1 MKASKVLIVDDS
13 ILMRQ
18 IIKGMVNSDKSFII
32 VGEAADGAEA
42 IEKFKI
48 LDPDIVTLDIEMP
61 KINGLISLQ
70 QMLRIKT
77 VPIIIISA
85 YSATGSKIAL
95 KALEFG
101 AFDIIEKPSG
111 SISIDITDKK
121 DEILQKMHCA
131 VKSNLNRILQSLI
144 ISSDKIREKV
154 RQKTTAANL
163 VAIASSTG
171 GPKTLMEIIPQIKS
185 NINAGISIVQH
196 MPAGFTKS
204 FSERLNSMS
213 NLNVFESY
221 DNCLLKNG
229 DCVIAQ
235 GGRHIVFDENGVIHI
250 SNDPPYHSVKP
261 AADIMMLSAIKHY
274 KNRIIGVVLTGM
286 GKDGS
291 EGVFIIN
298 KMGGINI
305 AESKETSV
313 VFGMPKAAIETGGIN
328 FVLDRDKIAEKIEEL
343 TYEMD

>member
-1 MKASKVLIVDDS
+1 LKASKVLIVDDS